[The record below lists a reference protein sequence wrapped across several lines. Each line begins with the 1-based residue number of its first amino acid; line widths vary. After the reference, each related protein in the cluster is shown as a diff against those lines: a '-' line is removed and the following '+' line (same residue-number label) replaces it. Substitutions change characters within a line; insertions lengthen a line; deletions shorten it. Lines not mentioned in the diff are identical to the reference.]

1 LPDSPAS
8 LVPGCRRVSPCLTLF
23 KISSLW
29 NDLFIYENTGD
40 EHLDTPNKLFSQ
52 IAQERRSIM
61 TMILATLMF
70 LSVIYH
76 NAMAFAPKF
85 RSGVRRPSAVATLFA
100 TRVAPPRR
108 DISDEVLTLFNSQVT
123 QELAASQ
130 LYLSASI
137 WCDQRDLIGM
147 ASFVSGYLELSSV
160 SSLV

>member
-1 LPDSPAS
+1 
-8 LVPGCRRVSPCLTLF
+8 
-23 KISSLW
+23 
-29 NDLFIYENTGD
+29 
-40 EHLDTPNKLFSQ
+40 
-52 IAQERRSIM
+52 
-61 TMILATLMF
+61 MILATLMF
-70 LSVIYH
+70 LSVIHH

-85 RSGVRRPSAVATLFA
+85 RSGVRRPSAVATFA